1 MKNTNWQMIQT
12 GQIVRFRYKNMKGE
26 SSNRTAYVLAPRF
39 RYRKKSTNRV
49 VEFFIGLEIE
59 NTQKQSI
66 NPIVLRQMF
75 EQINTIFEE
84 EDNVARA
91 DYTDERAI
99 NRMYEGLKRFLDKT
113 PIFRTYFLREC
124 RKRRVF
130 LLESS
135 SDLIG
140 KTLTQV
146 VDLIIEDKKDEL
158 ERALPNED

>member
-1 MKNTNWQMIQT
+1 
-12 GQIVRFRYKNMKGE
+12 MKGE

-140 KTLTQV
+140 QTLTQV
-146 VDLIIEDKKDEL
+146 VDLIVEDKKDAL
-158 ERALPNED
+158 ERALPDEN

>member
-1 MKNTNWQMIQT
+1 MKNTNWQMIRT
-12 GQIVRFRYKNMKGE
+12 GQIVRFRYKNMKGV

-39 RYRKKSTNRV
+39 RYRKKSTNRI

-59 NTQKQSI
+59 NTDKQSI
-66 NPIVLRQMF
+66 NPVVLRQMF
-75 EQINTIFEE
+75 EQINNIFEE
-84 EDNVARA
+84 SDKAV
-91 DYTDERAI
+91 DYTEERAI

-140 KTLTQV
+140 QTLTQV
-146 VDLIIEDKKDEL
+146 VDLIIEDKKDAL
-158 ERALPNED
+158 ERALPDEN

>member
-39 RYRKKSTNRV
+39 RYRKKSTNRI

-59 NTQKQSI
+59 NTDKQSI
-66 NPIVLRQMF
+66 NPVVLRQMF

-140 KTLTQV
+140 QTLTQV
-146 VDLIIEDKKDEL
+146 VDLIIEDKKDAL
-158 ERALPNED
+158 ERALPDEN

>member
-12 GQIVRFRYKNMKGE
+12 GQIVRFRYKNMKGV

-39 RYRKKSTNRV
+39 RYRKKSTNRI

-59 NTQKQSI
+59 NTDKQSI
-66 NPIVLRQMF
+66 NPVVLRQMF
-75 EQINTIFEE
+75 EQINNIFEE
-84 EDNVARA
+84 SDKAV
-91 DYTDERAI
+91 DYTEERAI

-140 KTLTQV
+140 QTLTQV
-146 VDLIIEDKKDEL
+146 VDLIIEDKKDAL
-158 ERALPNED
+158 ERALPDEN